1 MLAGGWWQVLPPSGA
16 GYGTSGVL
24 QEVWRLQMELGHPS
38 RLLEEI
44 KIVSVEFCAG
54 VKAEAQTRRR
64 SGPVT

>member
-1 MLAGGWWQVLPPSGA
+1 MAGPTA
-16 GYGTSGVL
+16 FRRGVRDQRCPTGGL
-24 QEVWRLQMELGHPS
+24 EMELGHPS

-54 VKAEAQTRRR
+54 VKAETQTRRR